1 MASIIVADEQ
11 EGRRNLLAGTLERE
25 EYSVTRAGTLRQCEG
40 TALATMPDVVL
51 IDGEW
56 KTGDAIDAASR
67 LSSDPEFALKCRI
80 VILSANVS
88 EEYLVSAA
96 KAGVSEVMSKP
107 VDMNR
112 LLVQL
117 DKHAKKLFVE
127 PPAEIRTGSGTGFF
141 EVSVTPGDPSW
152 SLPILQEL
160 LGEGAIDSAF
170 VGDLVSRMD
179 EDIEIGHDVLERL
192 LRLAFDEL
200 ILGAEVSVDL
210 DEDLSEEDRDAAI
223 ATAKAERRSRL
234 IDAMES
240 QAEVIENELDEQLER
255 LMDPPEEVAILT
267 KFTGMVP
274 VDPNT
279 LRMTTLSLEIIR
291 DLFWDMGVPVREH
304 LGMYSTQLEDA
315 QQMVVDCLEAL
326 PEPPGEEE

>member
-56 KTGDAIDAASR
+56 KTSDAIDAASR

-80 VILSANVS
+80 VILSTNVS

-96 KAGVSEVMSKP
+96 KAGVSEVMAKP
-107 VDMNR
+107 VDMKK

-127 PPAEIRTGSGTGFF
+127 PPAKIRTGSGSGFF

-160 LGEGAIDSAF
+160 LGEGAIDTAF

-179 EDIEIGHDVLERL
+179 EEIDIGHDVLERL

-200 ILGAEVSVDL
+200 ILGAEVGVEI
-210 DEDLSEEDRDAAI
+210 DEDLPDDERDAAI
-223 ATAKAERRSRL
+223 QAAKAERRSRL

-240 QAEVIENELDEQLER
+240 QAEIIEGELDEQLER
-255 LMDPPEEVAILT
+255 LLDPPDEVAILT

-279 LRMTTLSLEIIR
+279 LKMTKLSLEIIR
-291 DLFWDMGVPVREH
+291 DLFWDMGIPVREQ

-326 PEPPGEEE
+326 PDAPDEEE

>member
-1 MASIIVADEQ
+1 
-11 EGRRNLLAGTLERE
+11 
-25 EYSVTRAGTLRQCEG
+25 
-40 TALATMPDVVL
+40 
-51 IDGEW
+51 
-56 KTGDAIDAASR
+56 
-67 LSSDPEFALKCRI
+67 
-80 VILSANVS
+80 
-88 EEYLVSAA
+88 
-96 KAGVSEVMSKP
+96 
-107 VDMNR
+107 
-112 LLVQL
+112 
-117 DKHAKKLFVE
+117 
-127 PPAEIRTGSGTGFF
+127 
-141 EVSVTPGDPSW
+141 
-152 SLPILQEL
+152 
-160 LGEGAIDSAF
+160 
-170 VGDLVSRMD
+170 MD

-210 DEDLSEEDRDAAI
+210 DEDLSEEDREAAI

-240 QAEVIENELDEQLER
+240 QAEVIESELDEQLER
-255 LMDPPEEVAILT
+255 LLDPPDEVAILT

-279 LRMTTLSLEIIR
+279 LKMTKLSLEIIR

-326 PEPPGEEE
+326 PDPPDEEE

>member
-1 MASIIVADEQ
+1 
-11 EGRRNLLAGTLERE
+11 
-25 EYSVTRAGTLRQCEG
+25 
-40 TALATMPDVVL
+40 VL

-56 KTGDAIDAASR
+56 KTSDAIDAASR

-107 VDMNR
+107 VDMKK

-127 PPAEIRTGSGTGFF
+127 PPAKIRTGSGSGFF

-160 LGEGAIDSAF
+160 LGEGAIDTAF

-179 EDIEIGHDVLERL
+179 EEIDIGHDVLERL

-200 ILGAEVSVDL
+200 ILGAEVGVEI
-210 DEDLSEEDRDAAI
+210 DEDLPDDERDAAI
-223 ATAKAERRSRL
+223 QAAKAERRSRL

-240 QAEVIENELDEQLER
+240 QAEIIEGELDEQLER
-255 LMDPPEEVAILT
+255 LLDPPDEVAILT

-279 LRMTTLSLEIIR
+279 LKMTKLSLEIIR
-291 DLFWDMGVPVREH
+291 DLFWDMGIPVREQ

-326 PEPPGEEE
+326 PDAPDEEE